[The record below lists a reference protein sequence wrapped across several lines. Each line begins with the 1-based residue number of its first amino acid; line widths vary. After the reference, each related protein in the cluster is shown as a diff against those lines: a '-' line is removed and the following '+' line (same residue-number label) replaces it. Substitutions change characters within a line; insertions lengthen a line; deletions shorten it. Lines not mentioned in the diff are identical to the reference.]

1 MGWREGCVCESGLKS
16 PFNHSCSCH
25 RLQVGFGTAVYAGV
39 CGCRCGELIWTCLVW
54 TEPPTPDS
62 FGMPSHRLNSA
73 TGEQKWITHTNI
85 LWPGQSLAKLI
96 NLMPNAKLRSSF
108 YVFGVPRSGIDV
120 PAQGMPGTVRQWMK
134 ALGIIHYIREY
145 MPPEEPIHQTSPRL
159 VGIAYLHFLQR
170 FPLLFLAHEFEFLLS
185 HILTK
190 LCTPLLH

>member
-1 MGWREGCVCESGLKS
+1 MRQWGGGRGVCESGLKA

-25 RLQVGFGTAVYAGV
+25 RLEVGFGTAVYAGV

-134 ALGIIHYIREY
+134 ALGITLHSHATGRTDSPNVATPSRYSVFAFPSAFSVPFLSAWVRI
-145 MPPEEPIHQTSPRL
+145 PPKS
-159 VGIAYLHFLQR
+159 HFN
-170 FPLLFLAHEFEFLLS
+170 
-185 HILTK
+185 
-190 LCTPLLH
+190 